1 MIGRRRMLTI
11 LAGAAVLPVPGLA
24 FSGVREWR
32 GVALGADA
40 RIILDHPRADALI
53 RASLDE
59 VARLEAIFSLYRA
72 DSELSRLNREGVLA
86 EPAFEM
92 LELLTTCGALHVR
105 TSGAFDPT
113 VQPLWALHAE
123 AYARG
128 APPGEA
134 EIARARA
141 LVGWQKVTVSPEAVS
156 LARPGMAL
164 TLNGIAQGYIADRVA
179 RLLRHEGVEN
189 VLVKTGEISALGVGP
204 DGRPWRVGLQGRN
217 EKVEIGNAA
226 LATSAPLATVF
237 DETGQAGHIID
248 PRSGRPGGLWR
259 QVSVLSSSAA
269 EADGLSTAFCLMTRE
284 EIEAARGDSRVWLG

>member
-1 MIGRRRMLTI
+1 MIHRRRMLTI
-11 LAGAAVLPVPGLA
+11 LAGAAVLPVPGMA
-24 FSGVREWR
+24 GSGVREWR

-53 RASLDE
+53 EASLDE
-59 VARLEAIFSLYRA
+59 VARLEAIFSLYRT
-72 DSELSRLNREGVLA
+72 DSELSVLNREGVLA

-92 LELLTTCGALHVR
+92 LELLTTCGALHAR
-105 TSGAFDPT
+105 TRGAFDPT
-113 VQPLWALHAE
+113 IQPLWALHAE
-123 AYARG
+123 GFARG

-134 EIARARA
+134 EIERTLQ
-141 LVGWQKVTVSPEAVS
+141 LVGWQNVTVSPEAIS

-179 RLLRHEGVEN
+179 RLLRHEGVDN

-204 DGRPWRVGLQGRN
+204 DGGPWQIGLEGGN
-217 EKVEIGNAA
+217 GKVALSDAA

-237 DETGQAGHIID
+237 DEAGRAGHIID

-259 QVSVLSSSAA
+259 QVSVLSWSAA
-269 EADGLSTAFCLMTRE
+269 EADGLSTAFCLMNRE
-284 EIEAARGDSRVWLG
+284 EIEAARGDSQIWLG